1 MPGVTYVAI
10 VVVMVVAVVVGS
22 AASLVEV
29 VTAFLIFPPR
39 PGANALGG
47 FRSRRPRLVRQ
58 WPFPS
63 VRAAG
68 W

>member
-10 VVVMVVAVVVGS
+10 VVVLMVVVAVVVGS

-47 FRSRRPRLVRQ
+47 FRSRRPRLVR
-58 WPFPS
+58 
-63 VRAAG
+63 
-68 W
+68 